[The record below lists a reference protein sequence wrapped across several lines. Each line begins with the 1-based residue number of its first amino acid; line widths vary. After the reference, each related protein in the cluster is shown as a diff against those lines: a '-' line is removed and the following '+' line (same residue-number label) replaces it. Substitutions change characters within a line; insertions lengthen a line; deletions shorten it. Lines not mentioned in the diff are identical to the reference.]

1 MKDNVLTEK
10 INNFALSSN
19 GDKRMKSIDLIETYA
34 YGTSKDLISEK
45 EEIEY
50 KNIINA
56 TKMIKFDDVKKKK
69 KKK

>member
-34 YGTSKDLISEK
+34 YGTSKDLISGK

-50 KNIINA
+50 KNIIKRYKN
-56 TKMIKFDDVKKKK
+56 D
-69 KKK
+69 